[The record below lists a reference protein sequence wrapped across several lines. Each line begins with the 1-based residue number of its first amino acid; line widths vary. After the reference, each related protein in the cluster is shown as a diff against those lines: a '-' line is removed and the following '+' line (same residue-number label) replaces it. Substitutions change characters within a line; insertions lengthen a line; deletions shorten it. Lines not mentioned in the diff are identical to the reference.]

1 MDNRMLDR
9 GWRSFRESLVP
20 GRNSAGL
27 EQLRLVRLHEL
38 RAVIES
44 LRLERSIGAPGP
56 DTSGP
61 ARRT

>member
-1 MDNRMLDR
+1 MLDR

-27 EQLRLVRLHEL
+27 ERLRLVRLHEL

-44 LRLERSIGAPGP
+44 LRLERSLGAPGP
-56 DTSGP
+56 DTTQS
-61 ARRT
+61 ARRA